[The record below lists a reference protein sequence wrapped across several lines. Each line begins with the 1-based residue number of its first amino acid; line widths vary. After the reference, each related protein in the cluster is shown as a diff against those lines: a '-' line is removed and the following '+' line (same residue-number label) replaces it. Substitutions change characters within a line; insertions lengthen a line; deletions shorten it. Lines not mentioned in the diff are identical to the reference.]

1 MRRDENT
8 RIVYSTDSGYLI
20 EEPPQQKKPSA
31 HGKTAMPHDGV
42 IRVGREQR
50 RASSMT
56 IVYGLES
63 RELNEIASALRKLCG
78 TGGTA
83 KNGVVELQG
92 DHRDRVVAFFEEQN
106 RRVKRAG
113 G

>member
-1 MRRDENT
+1 
-8 RIVYSTDSGYLI
+8 
-20 EEPPQQKKPSA
+20 
-31 HGKTAMPHDGV
+31 MPDDGV
-42 IRVGREQR
+42 IRVGREKR
-50 RASSMT
+50 RASSVT
-56 IVYGLES
+56 VIYGLEA
-63 RELNEIASALRKLCG
+63 RELSEVASTLRKLCG

-92 DHRDRVVAFFEEQN
+92 DHRDRIVAWFTEQK